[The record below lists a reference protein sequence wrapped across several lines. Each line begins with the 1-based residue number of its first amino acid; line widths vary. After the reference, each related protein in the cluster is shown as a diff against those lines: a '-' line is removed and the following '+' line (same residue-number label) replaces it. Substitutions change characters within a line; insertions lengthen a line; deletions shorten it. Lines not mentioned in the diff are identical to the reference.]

1 MASCDNDVVGAEVC
15 LVSQIPGHTN
25 VSAEA
30 GIPARTYH
38 NTALITVQR
47 NTHVCVLFHTHTYKC
62 MCVCS
67 VCVCVVYVCVS
78 VSVSETVSPC
88 GHLAVALEKIR

>member
-47 NTHVCVLFHTHTYKC
+47 NTHVCVCSSTHTHTHT
-62 MCVCS
+62 S
-67 VCVCVVYVCVS
+67 VYVCVVYVC

>member
-30 GIPARTYH
+30 EIPARTYH

-47 NTHVCVLFHTHTYKC
+47 NMHVCVYTC
-62 MCVCS
+62 G
-67 VCVCVVYVCVS
+67 YVCVS
-78 VSVSETVSPC
+78 EKVSPH